1 MENNYIFLDLD
12 GVILNSE
19 EKVKNLIEK
28 FNPQTKKEWEQFFHN
43 IDWGKLLKESKSINN
58 SVEIIQELQLIRQNL
73 MILTKVH
80 TLSEMQAKTLDLR
93 ENRMIRLPI
102 LFVPPHIKKSQ
113 IYLPSNGEIL
123 VDDSYKNIDDWI
135 NNGGTGILFDE
146 SCDCQ
151 TQNKVKSLEFL
162 LRR

>member
-58 SVEIIQELQLIRQNL
+58 SVEILC
-73 MILTKVH
+73 
-80 TLSEMQAKTLDLR
+80 
-93 ENRMIRLPI
+93 
-102 LFVPPHIKKSQ
+102 LF
-113 IYLPSNGEIL
+113 Y
-123 VDDSYKNIDDWI
+123 
-135 NNGGTGILFDE
+135 F
-146 SCDCQ
+146 
-151 TQNKVKSLEFL
+151 
-162 LRR
+162 